1 MAEPGSGPI
10 RNPRWTDACSAEP
23 QALIIKSDNDTVDG
37 MFSTIDPDTRA
48 VTALLRSALTRSGMS
63 QGSFAH
69 ALGTS
74 GSRFSTYLTGS
85 TRPSGHFCMRARRLA
100 DALAAAD
107 SAGFMSAP
115 ATSAAMQGYLR
126 AGEPEWAWRMLLQG
140 RDHLQLMLSKQDE
153 ELIGSWEAAPG
164 ATGSGEFD
172 ALLAA
177 LTLHEFNAAGLA
189 APEWAHVEP
198 LSQPW
203 VIEHPFLT
211 RDRVI
216 AKTPEWLRE
225 LNIFVPGRDLIT
237 A

>member
-1 MAEPGSGPI
+1 
-10 RNPRWTDACSAEP
+10 
-23 QALIIKSDNDTVDG
+23 
-37 MFSTIDPDTRA
+37 MFQTIDPDTRA
-48 VTALLRSALTRSGMS
+48 VTALLRSALTTSGMS

-100 DALAAAD
+100 DALRAAE
-107 SAGFMSAP
+107 GVGLMSAP
-115 ATSAAMQGYLR
+115 ATGAAIEGYLR
-126 AGEPEWAWRMLLQG
+126 AGEPDWAWRMLLQG

-153 ELIGSWEAAPG
+153 ELIGSWEAAP
-164 ATGSGEFD
+164 ASTGSCEFD

-177 LTLHEFNAAGLA
+177 LTLHEFETAGIA
-189 APEWAHVEP
+189 GPEWTRVEP
-198 LSQPW
+198 LSEAW
-203 VIEHPFLT
+203 FLEHPFLT

-216 AKTPEWLRE
+216 AKTPQWLRE